1 MPQPG
6 EQPDSRADDSAGA
19 PGSRAASAADSA
31 GPRDPRDSRATSA
44 AAGPGTAST
53 AAGPASATSGAD
65 HHHLDHADS
74 AERTLPD
81 PVVDTAVGFLDL
93 LAEPSRLRLLWA
105 LRDGELGVSALAETA
120 GCTPTAASQHL
131 AKLRLGG
138 LVEQRAD
145 GRARLYRLRGGHIR
159 RLVEEVV
166 GHAEHAVR
174 GIPYD
179 L

>member
-6 EQPDSRADDSAGA
+6 EQPESRADDSAGDS
-19 PGSRAASAADSA
+19 GSHGASAADST
-31 GPRDPRDSRATSA
+31 DPRDSRDSL
-44 AAGPGTAST
+44 AGAPADPR
-53 AAGPASATSGAD
+53 AASAGSGSGSGSD
-65 HHHLDHADS
+65 HHHPDADS

>member
-1 MPQPG
+1 MGRMVHEGTAQHG
-6 EQPDSRADDSAGA
+6 EQPDSPAGRAGL
-19 PGSRAASAADSA
+19 
-31 GPRDPRDSRATSA
+31 
-44 AAGPGTAST
+44 
-53 AAGPASATSGAD
+53 AD
-65 HHHLDHADS
+65 HHPDHADP
-74 AERTLPD
+74 ADRVLPD
-81 PVVDTAVGFLDL
+81 AVVDTAVGFLDL

-105 LRDGELGVSALAETA
+105 LRDGEVGVGALAETA

-138 LVEQRAD
+138 LVEQRAE
-145 GRARLYRLRGGHIR
+145 GRARLYRLRGGHIK

-174 GIPYD
+174 GIPHE

>member
-1 MPQPG
+1 MAHQGAKPPT
-6 EQPDSRADDSAGA
+6 PAD
-19 PGSRAASAADSA
+19 P
-31 GPRDPRDSRATSA
+31 
-44 AAGPGTAST
+44 
-53 AAGPASATSGAD
+53 AGPAAD
-65 HHHLDHADS
+65 HRHGPDHP
-74 AERTLPD
+74 TLPD

-105 LRDGELGVSALAETA
+105 LRGGELGVTALAGTA

-138 LVEQRAD
+138 LVEQRAE

-159 RLVEEVV
+159 RMLEEIV
-166 GHAEHAVR
+166 GHAEHAVG

>member
-1 MPQPG
+1 MTPMVHQG
-6 EQPDSRADDSAGA
+6 ERPDSPAD
-19 PGSRAASAADSA
+19 
-31 GPRDPRDSRATSA
+31 
-44 AAGPGTAST
+44 GPGHR
-53 AAGPASATSGAD
+53 P
-65 HHHLDHADS
+65 DHAGHADQ
-74 AERTLPD
+74 ADRTLPD
-81 PVVDTAVGFLDL
+81 AVVDTAVGFLEL

-105 LRDGELGVSALAETA
+105 LRDGELGVGALAGTA

-138 LVEQRAD
+138 LVEQRAE
-145 GRARLYRLRGGHIR
+145 GRARLYRLRGVHIR

-174 GIPYD
+174 GIPYE

>member
-1 MPQPG
+1 MAHPG
-6 EQPDSRADDSAGA
+6 EQPASPAEA
-19 PGSRAASAADSA
+19 PG
-31 GPRDPRDSRATSA
+31 
-44 AAGPGTAST
+44 
-53 AAGPASATSGAD
+53 
-65 HHHLDHADS
+65 HHPDHADP

-81 PVVDTAVGFLDL
+81 PIVDTAVGFLDL

-145 GRARLYRLRGGHIR
+145 GRARLYRLRGGHIK